1 MTAGSGSAISC
12 AGLWKSYRI
21 YHQRS
26 HSLKEKVL
34 SRRNMYEDF
43 WALKGVDLEVPE
55 GATMGI
61 LGANGSGKS
70 TLLKTMAGILS
81 PNRGTVSVH
90 GTVSPLLELGTGF
103 HPELTGRENVF
114 LGGSLL
120 GRNRRA
126 MEKLYDE
133 IVEFAG
139 IEKFMDIPVKNYSS
153 GMYARLAFAVAV
165 SVDPDILIIDEVL
178 AVGDEQF
185 QMRCHRRMADL
196 RAGGRTVVIVS
207 HNTETIRALCSSAA
221 WVADGIIREFGE
233 PHDVTT
239 AYLNEVHDDANR
251 HVAPVPAAGTRFG
264 SGQARITAAE
274 FLDGQ
279 CRPANGFRTGDPMTI
294 RLSYTATEPIERVSC
309 GVAIFNAANLV
320 YLLGQ
325 STEAAGMSLT
335 LAERGTIELS
345 IPRLP
350 LLTGNYVVTVALESM
365 ETKQVFDLHDRGY
378 SFFVSHNPA
387 MAQEAGL
394 IHVDSEWKVE
404 PSTVAA

>member
-1 MTAGSGSAISC
+1 VTGPAAVSC
-12 AGLWKSYRI
+12 EGVWKSYRI

-55 GATMGI
+55 GATIGI

-81 PNRGTVSVH
+81 PNRGSVEVR
-90 GTVSPLLELGTGF
+90 GSISPLLELGTGF

-120 GRNRRA
+120 GRDRRT

-133 IVEFAG
+133 IVDFAG
-139 IEKFMDIPVKNYSS
+139 IGNFMDIPVKNYSS

-207 HNTETIRALCSSAA
+207 HNLETIRSLCSSAA
-221 WVADGIIREFGE
+221 WVDKGVIRQLGE
-233 PHDVTT
+233 PHDVTD
-239 AYLNEVHDDANR
+239 AYLGRVHADASEE
-251 HVAPVPAAGTRFG
+251 AGTTAAAGSKRFG
-264 SGQARITAAE
+264 SGEAEITAVE
-274 FLDGQ
+274 FLDG
-279 CRPANGFRTGDPMTI
+279 RRSPGTAFRTSEPLTI
-294 RLSYTATEPIERVSC
+294 RLRYRSTEPIRNVSC
-309 GVAIFNAANLV
+309 GVAVFNAATLA
-320 YLLGQ
+320 YLFGQ

-335 LAERGTIELS
+335 LAEEGTIELS
-345 IPRLP
+345 IPSLP
-350 LLTGNYVVTVALESM
+350 LLTGNYVVTVALEVVDD
-365 ETKQVFDLHDRGY
+365 KRVVDLHDRRY

-387 MAQEAGL
+387 LPHEAGL
-394 IHVDSEWKVE
+394 IHVDSEWKVD
-404 PSTVAA
+404 PSTVPA